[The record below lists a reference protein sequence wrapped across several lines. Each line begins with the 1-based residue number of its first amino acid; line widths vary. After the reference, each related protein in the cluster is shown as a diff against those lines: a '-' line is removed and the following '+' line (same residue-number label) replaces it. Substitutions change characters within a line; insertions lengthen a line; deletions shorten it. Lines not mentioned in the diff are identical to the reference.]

1 MEHAVQIIGGPGLDP
16 YLQWSHKLSVRMTA
30 PDLWLIAIV
39 LEILGILF
47 IGDDAITTRR
57 DTKAARSSRIA
68 EDGSTDRAAISIAM
82 RHNPWK
88 PVLGIALLLAGLGLA
103 LVANQI

>member
-1 MEHAVQIIGGPGLDP
+1 
-16 YLQWSHKLSVRMTA
+16 MTA

-47 IGDDAITTRR
+47 IGDDVITTRR
-57 DTKAARSSRIA
+57 DTKAAASSQIA

-88 PVLGIALLLAGLGLA
+88 SVLGIALLLAGLGLA
-103 LVANQI
+103 LAANRI